1 MSKEAA
7 LTLGTQ
13 EVTLLLTGSDGT
25 VDVVLELI
33 IAQVVDLV
41 VGLDVLLDS
50 LAAVVVW
57 SACALM
63 ARKTKHDGTRNAT
76 DASWKVTH
84 LDPLRSFNC
93 KMRKT
98 R

>member
-63 ARKTKHDGTRNAT
+63 ARKTKHDGTRNVT

>member
-1 MSKEAA
+1 MSKEAE
-7 LTLGTQ
+7 LTLRTQ

-33 IAQVVDLV
+33 VGKVVDLV

-76 DASWKVTH
+76 VAYWKVTH

>member
-1 MSKEAA
+1 MSKEAE
-7 LTLGTQ
+7 LTLRTQ

-33 IAQVVDLV
+33 VGKVVDLV

-57 SACALM
+57 SACALV

-76 DASWKVTH
+76 TTSWKVTH